1 MQKCENKA
9 GKTIGPGSTAMES
22 SNVINTKRMR
32 EHDSQNQNFA
42 G

>member
-22 SNVINTKRMR
+22 SNVTNAKRMR
-32 EHDSQNQNFA
+32 EHDSQNQNFP